1 MNENKDIEKYFEKE
15 AQLPESLSKENVV
28 KMLKE
33 KEIKQKNKKH
43 IFRKIVALAACAAII
58 TTGAVRISNIKKPV
72 YYVGEQLPNPP
83 PVSSETNEA
92 EKKYEK
98 IDTGIKALSLTKFA
112 SDEDLKNY
120 FMNKAK
126 DVSNQR
132 LENFADDMIDGVIN
146 GVVEKSY
153 DTLAEGEYFYA
164 ADQAMPSVQVITGT
178 GTADGS
184 DLKYSETN
192 TQTKGVDEADIIKN
206 DGRYLYIVS
215 EGNTLTIVDTETM
228 TAVFSKELEAKD
240 KGKTFRINELYLNGN
255 KLIVTGR
262 EYKEVKDDKL
272 IEEGYR
278 YSVYDG
284 VYGYSLEDEKAVCA
298 VYDITDKANPALFN
312 YVTQDGYIN
321 NSRMIGTVMYMV
333 TTYNVKVYSK
343 EETEKTY
350 APEVNGAMIT
360 CDDVFVASEEEKST
374 NYVVVSAFD
383 TARSDSEVNSAS
395 FLGYQNEIYC
405 STTTLYI
412 INNDWTNDGEG
423 NPGKQTTNIHAF
435 SLDGVKVEYKGTGAV
450 SGFIDNQ
457 YSLDEYNGYLR
468 IATTGYNYNTDEDT
482 SNLYVLDSS
491 LNVIGQLSDIAKDE
505 QIKSVR
511 YMGQYGYVVTFR
523 NTDPLFVID
532 FSDPSKPEIKGEVK
546 LPGFSEYLH
555 PVGNGLLVGIGYDG
569 DEENANF
576 QSVKISLFDVSD
588 PTKPAE
594 IDTHV
599 IKNASTDVN
608 YDPKAF
614 LYYPEENTIGLP
626 LQYEL
631 IDSNN
636 QNHGVSYQY
645 KLMSIEGGKFT
656 EKLNFAHPNDE
667 SGWYNFFRGAY
678 IGKTLYTITDLSV
691 AQFDMENG
699 RRTGFV
705 EFADRDEDMYRI
717 YK

>member
-1 MNENKDIEKYFEKE
+1 MNENKDLEKYFEKE
-15 AQLPESLSKENVV
+15 APLPDSLSKENVV

-33 KEIKQKNKKH
+33 KEVKQKNKKH
-43 IFRKIVALAACAAII
+43 ILRKIVAVAACAAII
-58 TTGAVRISNIKKPV
+58 TTSAVRISNIKKPV
-72 YYVGEQLPNPP
+72 IFDEPTTVPS
-83 PVSSETNEA
+83 VSE
-92 EKKYEK
+92 EKKEEAIKYKK
-98 IDTGIKALSLTKFA
+98 IDVGVKPKALTKFA

-126 DVSNQR
+126 ERSNQK
-132 LENFADDMIDGVIN
+132 LSYLADDMIDGIFN
-146 GVVEKSY
+146 GAFGAKTE
-153 DTLAEGEYFYA
+153 DALADEEFFYA
-164 ADQAMPSVQVITGT
+164 TNQAMGAPASTITTGT
-178 GTADGS
+178 SDGS
-184 DLKYSETN
+184 DLKHSETN

-228 TAVFSKELEAKD
+228 SAVFSKELTAKD
-240 KGKTFRINELYLNGN
+240 SEKKFDINELYLNGN
-255 KLIVTGR
+255 KLIVTGI
-262 EYKEVKDDKL
+262 EYKEIKDEKL
-272 IEEGYR
+272 VDSGYR

-284 VYGYSLEDEKAVCA
+284 IYSYSYEDEKAVSA
-298 VYDITDKANPALFN
+298 VYDITDKANPVLFN
-312 YVTQDGYIN
+312 YVTQDGYLN

-333 TTYNVKVYSK
+333 TTYNVKIYSK

-350 APEVNGAMIT
+350 APEVNGEAIT
-360 CDDVFVASEEEKST
+360 CDCIYVASEEEDST

-383 TARSDSEVNSAS
+383 TAKSDSEVNSAS
-395 FLGYQNEIYC
+395 FLGYHNEVYC
-405 STTTLYI
+405 STTTLYVV
-412 INNDWTNDGEG
+412 NNDWEAEGEG
-423 NPGKQTTNIHAF
+423 NPGKQLTNIYAF
-435 SLDGVKVEYKGTGAV
+435 SLDGTKVEYKG
-450 SGFIDNQ
+450 SGVVPGFTDNQ
-457 YSLDEYNGYLR
+457 YSLDEYNGFLR
-468 IATTGYNYNTDEDT
+468 VATTGYNYNTDEDT
-482 SNLYVLDSS
+482 SNLYVLDNT

-555 PVGNGLLVGIGYDG
+555 PVGNGMLVGIGYDG
-569 DEENANF
+569 DEEDANF

-588 PTKPAE
+588 PTKPLE

-614 LYYPEENTIGLP
+614 LYYPEENTIGIP
-626 LQYEL
+626 LEYDL
-631 IDSNN
+631 VDGNN
-636 QNHGVSYQY
+636 NYHGVSYQY
-645 KLMSIEGGKFT
+645 KLMSIDGGKFT

-699 RRTGFV
+699 SRTGFV
-705 EFADRDEDMYRI
+705 EFADRDEEMYRY